1 MTQYNYKSV
10 NEIDANTLDYLEFVV
25 PRPVGEM
32 SIGDI
37 NKFLNKIEQ
46 CYDELAECG

>member
-1 MTQYNYKSV
+1 MTQYNYKTV
-10 NEIDANTLDYLEFVV
+10 NEIDAKTLDYLEFVT
-25 PRPVGEM
+25 PRPVDEM

-46 CYDELAECG
+46 CYDEMGAYG